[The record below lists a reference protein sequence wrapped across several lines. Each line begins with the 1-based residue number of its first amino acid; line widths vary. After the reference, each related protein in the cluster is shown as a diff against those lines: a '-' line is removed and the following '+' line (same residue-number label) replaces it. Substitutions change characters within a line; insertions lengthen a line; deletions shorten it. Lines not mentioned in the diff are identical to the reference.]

1 MLQVLTFHRKLK
13 GPAGGQTLKTL
24 WVCVNRRPSEGLK
37 KRFCDIC
44 PCEYVVTFEGNCADE
59 KYQNPGGG
67 SDCAALHHGL
77 SV

>member
-1 MLQVLTFHRKLK
+1 MGKLSKLYGSALTE
-13 GPAGGQTLKTL
+13 A
-24 WVCVNRRPSEGLK
+24 PSEGLK

-59 KYQNPGGG
+59 KYQNPSGG